1 MLIIQNKIDQEQ
13 ITTLYLVYCKR
24 DMNDISFI
32 NEVEDKIKRNDINKS
47 FTNYPEPNVKADL
60 FHKSLIKIKE
70 INPNIIFTQKEY
82 FNSVFNIYVSENK
95 NEPFNIIN
103 SPDLK
108 NSRDYIPNDFKIKEI
123 NKREDEK
130 ILLKDIELFINTE
143 VIDPYLYSLEEFCN

>member
-60 FHKSLIKIKE
+60 FHKSFIKI
-70 INPNIIFTQKEY
+70 N
-82 FNSVFNIYVSENK
+82 
-95 NEPFNIIN
+95 
-103 SPDLK
+103 
-108 NSRDYIPNDFKIKEI
+108 
-123 NKREDEK
+123 
-130 ILLKDIELFINTE
+130 
-143 VIDPYLYSLEEFCN
+143 